1 MSKPIENVKLV
12 DPVWDRMRNE
22 ARDMAAAEPVLASF
36 IFATVLNHD
45 ALPEVLSFHLARKLA
60 NAEVSAMVLREVFED
75 AYEADPS
82 IIEAFR
88 ADTVAVFDRDPACDS
103 YLQPLLFFKGFNSL
117 QAHRIAHWLWTQDRK
132 PMALFIQSRV
142 SELFA
147 VDIHPAAKF
156 GKAIMMDHATGVV
169 IGETA
174 VVGDD
179 VSMLHGVNLGG
190 TGKETGDRHPKVGRG
205 VLLGADCKVLGNLTI
220 GDCARVGAGSVVL
233 ADVPAN
239 CTVAGVPAKVVG
251 CAGCDEPSRAMNQII
266 EENGKDGEGI

>member
-1 MSKPIENVKLV
+1 MSKPIEAVKAI
-12 DPVWDRMRNE
+12 DPVWDRMRRE
-22 ARDMAAAEPVLASF
+22 ASEMAAQEPVLASS
-36 IFATVLNHD
+36 IFATILNHD
-45 ALPEVLSFHLARKLA
+45 SLEEVLSFHLARKLA
-60 NAEVSAMVLREVFED
+60 NVEVTAMGLREVFVD
-75 AYEADPS
+75 AYEADPE

-88 ADTVAVFDRDPACDS
+88 ADIVAVFDRDPACDS

-117 QAHRIAHWLWTQDRK
+117 QAHRLAHWLWLQNRR

-147 VDIHPAAKF
+147 VDIHPAATF

-179 VSMLHGVNLGG
+179 VSLLHGVNLGG

-205 VLLGADCKVLGNLTI
+205 VLLGADSKILGNITI
-220 GDCARVGAGSVVL
+220 GECARVGAGSVVL
-233 ADVPAN
+233 KDVPAN
-239 CTVAGVPAKVVG
+239 CTVAGVPAKVIG

-266 EENGKDGEGI
+266 EEDGEDGGGI

>member
-1 MSKPIENVKLV
+1 MSKPVERVKIV
-12 DPVWDRMRNE
+12 DPVWDRMRCE
-22 ARDMAAAEPVLASF
+22 ASEMASQEPVLASS
-36 IFATVLNHD
+36 IYATVLNHD
-45 ALPEVLSFHLARKLA
+45 TLEEVLSFHLARKLA
-60 NAEVSAMVLREVFED
+60 NAEVTAMGLREVFED

-82 IIEAFR
+82 IIDAFR
-88 ADTVAVFDRDPACDS
+88 ADTAAVFDRDPACDS

-117 QAHRIAHWLWTQDRK
+117 QAQRLSHWLWHQGRR

-174 VVGDD
+174 VIGDD
-179 VSMLHGVNLGG
+179 VSLLHGVNLGG

-205 VLLGADCKVLGNLTI
+205 VLLGADCKILGNLTI
-220 GDCARVGAGSVVL
+220 GECARVGAGSVVL
-233 ADVPAN
+233 ADVPPN

-266 EENGKDGEGI
+266 EEEGKEGDGI

>member
-12 DPVWDRMRNE
+12 DPVWDRMRTE
-22 ARDMAAAEPVLASF
+22 ARDMANEEPVLASF

-82 IIEAFR
+82 IIAAFR
-88 ADTVAVFDRDPACDS
+88 ADTVAVYDRDPACDS
-103 YLQPLLFFKGFNSL
+103 YLQPLLFFKGFISL
-117 QAHRIAHWLWTQDRK
+117 QAHRIAHWLWGQGRK
-132 PMALFIQSRV
+132 PMAHFIQSRV

-147 VDIHPAAKF
+147 VDIHPAAQF
-156 GKAIMMDHATGVV
+156 GKAIMIDHATGVV
-169 IGETA
+169 VGETA

-190 TGKETGDRHPKVGRG
+190 TGKEAGDRHPKVGRG

-233 ADVPAN
+233 ADVPTN

-266 EENGKDGEGI
+266 EEDGTNGDGI

>member
-1 MSKPIENVKLV
+1 MSKPIEAVKAI
-12 DPVWDRMRNE
+12 DPVWDRMRRE
-22 ARDMAAAEPVLASF
+22 ASEMAAHEPVLASS
-36 IFATVLNHD
+36 IFATILNHD
-45 ALPEVLSFHLARKLA
+45 SLEEVLSFHLARKLA
-60 NAEVSAMVLREVFED
+60 NVEVTAMGLREVFED
-75 AYEADPS
+75 AYEAEPG
-82 IIEAFR
+82 IIDAFR
-88 ADTVAVFDRDPACDS
+88 ADIVAVFDRDPACDS

-117 QAHRIAHWLWTQDRK
+117 QAHRLAHWLWGQNRR

-156 GKAIMMDHATGVV
+156 GKAIMMDHGTGVV

-179 VSMLHGVNLGG
+179 VSLLHGVNLGG

-205 VLLGADCKVLGNLTI
+205 VLLGADSKILGNITI
-220 GDCARVGAGSVVL
+220 GECARVGAGSVVL
-233 ADVPAN
+233 RDVPAN
-239 CTVAGVPAKVVG
+239 CTVAGVPAKVIG

-266 EENGKDGEGI
+266 EEDGEDGGGI

>member
-1 MSKPIENVKLV
+1 MSKPIEVIKV
-12 DPVWDRMRNE
+12 IDPVWDRMRRE
-22 ARDMAAAEPVLASF
+22 ASEMAAQEPVLASS
-36 IFATVLNHD
+36 IFATILNHD
-45 ALPEVLSFHLARKLA
+45 SLAEVLSFHLARKLA
-60 NAEVSAMVLREVFED
+60 NVEVTAMGLREVFED
-75 AYEADPS
+75 AYEADPG

-88 ADTVAVFDRDPACDS
+88 ADIVAVFDRDPACDS

-117 QAHRIAHWLWTQDRK
+117 QAHRLAHWLWLQNRR

-147 VDIHPAAKF
+147 VDIHPAATF

-179 VSMLHGVNLGG
+179 VSLLHGVNLGG

-205 VLLGADCKVLGNLTI
+205 VLLGADSKILGNITI

-233 ADVPAN
+233 KDVPAN
-239 CTVAGVPAKVVG
+239 CTVAGVPAKVIG

-266 EENGKDGEGI
+266 EEEGEGGVGI